1 MTDRYRVSVER
12 VEQDADGDDV
22 YRTVAEFMAPRGAL
36 AAFVPNIV
44 AGILGSGPTHPQDAA
59 EADTYPQSAEA
70 SSAQQAQDAA
80 DEAAGKP
87 KRTRRTKA
95 QIAADNAAQALGFRD
110 AAHQAEVAGG
120 APTVLP
126 APALAIVPPP
136 AAEQQPAAPA
146 PSAAAA
152 PAAPYNPFG

>member
-1 MTDRYRVSVER
+1 MTDRYRVSVEH

-36 AAFVPNIV
+36 AAFVPNVV
-44 AGILGSGPTHPQDAA
+44 AGILGSGPTHPQEDA

-70 SSAQQAQDAA
+70 SSAQQEQDAA

-110 AAHQAEVAGG
+110 AAHQAEAMATGTAM
-120 APTVLP
+120 APP
-126 APALAIVPPP
+126 APAIVPPP
-136 AAEQQPAAPA
+136 VPEQPTSQ
-146 PSAAAA
+146 

>member
-1 MTDRYRVSVER
+1 MTDRYRVSVEH

-36 AAFVPNIV
+36 GAFVPNIV
-44 AGILGSGPTHPQDAA
+44 AGILGSGPTHPQDGA
-59 EADTYPQSAEA
+59 EAHAYPQSPAEYA
-70 SSAQQAQDAA
+70 AQQVEDAA

-87 KRTRRTKA
+87 KRTRRTKV
-95 QIAADNAAQALGFRD
+95 QIAADKAAQALGFRD
-110 AAHQAEVAGG
+110 AAHQAEVAGS

-126 APALAIVPPP
+126 APTLAIVPPP
-136 AAEQQPAAPA
+136 AEPAAAPA
-146 PSAAAA
+146 PAA

>member
-44 AGILGSGPTHPQDAA
+44 AGILGSGPAPAQDSA
-59 EADTYPQSAEA
+59 EADAYPQSAEE

-136 AAEQQPAAPA
+136 AAEQQPAAQVPV
-146 PSAAAA
+146 A
-152 PAAPYNPFG
+152 PAAPYNPFR